1 MTTSRTPYGFML
13 FVRLLVRMTIA
24 LLVSIPIIAL
34 GGILLVYSQTDGTV
48 PAWSG
53 IAAIATGLALL
64 ILGFYMTAVGSFPY
78 PNLGEGE
85 DVKIERHPTMKPAYA
100 RIFISIPL
108 FFITAILYVA
118 TDLAYIFPFITF
130 MVGLWFFFKG
140 VMRYFRNLH
149 ITYIVTDRRAIYMYK
164 FLYLHTNEIPVGRIV
179 QISEKRTL
187 IEALS
192 GRGTVVVSSGI
203 GSRMTI
209 NMEEIDNPGAVAEA
223 LRSMLPSTQNN

>member
-1 MTTSRTPYGFML
+1 MTTARTPYGFRL
-13 FVRLLVRMTIA
+13 IVRLLVRMFIA
-24 LLVSIPIIAL
+24 LIVSIPIIAL

-53 IAAIATGLALL
+53 IAAIVTGVALL

-78 PNLGEGE
+78 PTLGEGE
-85 DVKIERHPTMKPAYA
+85 DVKIERHPTMKPAYT
-100 RIFISIPL
+100 RIFISLPL
-108 FFITAILYVA
+108 FFITAVLYMA
-118 TDLAYIFPFITF
+118 TEFALMFPFITF
-130 MVGLWFFFKG
+130 LIGLWFFFKG

-223 LRSMLPSTQNN
+223 LRSMLPSTAN

>member
-1 MTTSRTPYGFML
+1 
-13 FVRLLVRMTIA
+13 
-24 LLVSIPIIAL
+24 
-34 GGILLVYSQTDGTV
+34 
-48 PAWSG
+48 
-53 IAAIATGLALL
+53 
-64 ILGFYMTAVGSFPY
+64 MTAVGAFPK
-78 PNLGEGE
+78 PTLGQGE
-85 DVKIERHPTMKPAYA
+85 EVQIERHPTMKPAYA
-100 RIFISIPL
+100 RIMVALPL
-108 FFITAILYVA
+108 FFISAVLFVA
-118 TDLAYIFPFITF
+118 TDFAYIFPFITF
-130 MVGLWFFFKG
+130 IIGSWLFFKG
-140 VMRYFRNLH
+140 TMRYFRNLH

-164 FLYLHTNEIPVGRIV
+164 FLYLHTNEIQVGRIV

>member
-1 MTTSRTPYGFML
+1 MTTSRTPYGFRL
-13 FVRLLVRMTIA
+13 IIRIVVRMFIALIVSVPIIILGGVLLV
-24 LLVSIPIIAL
+24 L
-34 GGILLVYSQTDGTV
+34 SQTDGTV

-53 IAAIATGLALL
+53 IAAIVTGLVLL
-64 ILGFYMTAVGSFPY
+64 VLGFYMTAVGAFPY
-78 PNLGEGE
+78 PSLGQGE
-85 DVKIERHPTMKPAYA
+85 EVKIERHPTMKPAYT
-100 RIFISIPL
+100 RIFISMPL
-108 FFITAILYVA
+108 FFITAVLYVT
-118 TDLAYIFPFITF
+118 TDFAYIFPFVSF
-130 MVGLWFFFKG
+130 MIGLWFFFKG

-223 LRSMLPSTQNN
+223 LRSMLPSTAN